1 MRPTLTLSGGL
12 RFETQNAIHD
22 HADWAP
28 RLGFAWGIGGGGK
41 SAPKTVLR
49 GGFGLFYDR
58 FTQDLVLNADRLNGV
73 TQQQYARVMSTI
85 TAVLAIDFFPTV
97 PAVSTLPP
105 QTTSSIYQIAP
116 ESARAL
122 HHAERVQPRAAD
134 HKDRQRYLSYLNSRG
149 VHQLMSLIPNAPT
162 SGYPHGVGQPP
173 QPTSFNTPPMEFSAR
188 IN

>member
-1 MRPTLTLSGGL
+1 MPHPTAAFTLDATHSGAVPTVPVTVVDAGLYVQDDWKVRPNLTVSGGL

-73 TQQQYARVMSTI
+73 TQQQYI
-85 TAVLAIDFFPTV
+85 V
-97 PAVSTLPP
+97 P
-105 QTTSSIYQIAP
+105 
-116 ESARAL
+116 
-122 HHAERVQPRAAD
+122 
-134 HKDRQRYLSYLNSRG
+134 
-149 VHQLMSLIPNAPT
+149 
-162 SGYPHGVGQPP
+162 
-173 QPTSFNTPPMEFSAR
+173 
-188 IN
+188 